1 MSYMMS
7 KGGHL
12 GDSDR
17 HWQPHLMFHVANT
30 TGASWGAN
38 MPGSPVLMIR
48 KGPEP
53 ETVFLVPVGD
63 WSDGTTVTADASEV
77 HHIEFL
83 AD

>member
-1 MSYMMS
+1 
-7 KGGHL
+7 
-12 GDSDR
+12 
-17 HWQPHLMFHVANT
+17 
-30 TGASWGAN
+30 